1 MFKKFFILLA
11 MVALLLACQE
21 SLENRAARESD
32 EYTRKFCPVKIN
44 DNTTLDSL
52 TFDITSHTFT
62 RYFSIVADSQSIQRA
77 EEKKAYFAEELIKEV
92 KLDTS
97 LKPFKENGYAFRFV
111 YRSANDPSFILY
123 DKTVTK
129 EEY

>member
-11 MVALLLACQE
+11 RVALLFACQE

-52 TFDITSHTFT
+52 TFDIASHTFT
-62 RYFSIVADSQSIQRA
+62 RYFSIVTDSQSIQRA

-111 YRSANDPSFILY
+111 YRSADDPSFILY